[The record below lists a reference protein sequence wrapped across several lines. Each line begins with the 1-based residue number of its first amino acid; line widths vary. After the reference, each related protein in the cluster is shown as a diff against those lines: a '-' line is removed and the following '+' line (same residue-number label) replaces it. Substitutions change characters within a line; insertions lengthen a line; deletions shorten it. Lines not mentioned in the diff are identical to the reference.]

1 MELAGAKRTKIP
13 RRVFLNRGAKFFRQS
28 RTLKPRE
35 RQMRRKRPLFPRN
48 AKLFGDPVDVRC
60 QSFQISRSFNARPEN
75 ARMFFV
81 GEKAE
86 PAKIERDGLIGPHA
100 GESSSN
106 GGELC
111 FGHLPNEFERHVQ
124 IFRTHPARRTD
135 AWEVRPFWRCAPAA
149 PRRCKENGCVRGPAP
164 IARHASGW
172 PRDLPERPRC

>member
-1 MELAGAKRTKIP
+1 MELAGAKRTKTASCI
-13 RRVFLNRGAKFFRQS
+13 FLNRDAKFFQQPR
-28 RTLKPRE
+28 RLKPRE

-48 AKLFGDPVDVRC
+48 AKLFGDPVDVRR

-106 GGELC
+106 GSELC
-111 FGHLPNEFERHVQ
+111 FVRLPNEFERHV
-124 IFRTHPARRTD
+124 
-135 AWEVRPFWRCAPAA
+135 
-149 PRRCKENGCVRGPAP
+149 
-164 IARHASGW
+164 
-172 PRDLPERPRC
+172 